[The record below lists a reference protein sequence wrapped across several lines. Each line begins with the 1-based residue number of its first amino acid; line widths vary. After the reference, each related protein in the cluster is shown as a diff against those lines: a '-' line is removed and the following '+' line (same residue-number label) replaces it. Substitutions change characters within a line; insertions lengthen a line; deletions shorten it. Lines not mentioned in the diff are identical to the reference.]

1 MTLVRWS
8 PVQQLASMEVERLNR
23 MFDRMWGGE
32 PPSLGWVPPVDI
44 FEDEHHNVVMRA
56 ELPGMKREDIHLAV
70 ENDTLTL
77 SGERRAVEEIRHD
90 RYHRLERQAG
100 EFRRSFTLPS
110 LLDTARIEARYEDGV
125 LTITIPPREEA
136 RPKQIPVQAS

>member
-1 MTLVRWS
+1 MTVVRWS
-8 PVQQLASMEVERLNR
+8 PVQQLASMEVDRLNR
-23 MFDRMWGGE
+23 MFDRVWSGE
-32 PPSLGWVPPVDI
+32 RPSVGWMPPVDI
-44 FEDEHHNVVMRA
+44 YEDEHHNIVMRA
-56 ELPGMKREDIHLAV
+56 ELAGMKREDIHVTV

-77 SGERRAVEEIRHD
+77 HGERRAADEIRRD

-110 LLDTARIEARYEDGV
+110 LLDTGRIGARYEDGV

>member
-1 MTLVRWS
+1 MTIVRWN
-8 PVQQLASMEVERLNR
+8 PVQQLASMEVDRLNG
-23 MFDRMWGGE
+23 MFDRVWGGE
-32 PPSLGWVPPVDI
+32 RPNAGWMPPVDI
-44 FEDEHHNVVMRA
+44 YEDEHHNVVMRA
-56 ELPGMKREDIHLAV
+56 ELPGMKREDIHVTV
-70 ENDTLTL
+70 ENDMLTL
-77 SGERRAVEEIRHD
+77 HGERKVADEIQHD

-110 LLDTARIEARYEDGV
+110 LLDTARIGARYEDGV